1 MTYGRAGSSPA
12 FGTNTDADMLNDYGR
27 LVLAANFPFSIQG
40 ILGHFF
46 HLHHPFW
53 GFWPSAFLAISHVLS
68 RDNEQREIFTN
79 DKEWLSKPG
88 VQRVHPYIIG

>member
-27 LVLAANFPFSIQG
+27 LVLAANFPFSIWG
-40 ILGHFF
+40 ILGHLF

-53 GFWPSAFLAISHVLS
+53 GF
-68 RDNEQREIFTN
+68 
-79 DKEWLSKPG
+79 
-88 VQRVHPYIIG
+88 